1 MHTFRLRS
9 LASVAAI
16 ALVVGLGWSPA
27 LASAAPGS
35 AAGYVRAGQHSAARA
50 TGRQASTS
58 PSCPRSRSTSIAT
71 CMVITRP
78 AAARRAGSVRPDTPG
93 GYGPSD
99 LRSAYGLAALTG
111 GARQTVAVI
120 TPYDEATAAADLTAY
135 RSTYGLPPCTS
146 TDGCFSQV
154 NQTATPPQ
162 PPPAGTSWPV
172 TTDTALDMISA
183 VCPNCHLLLVQANTP
198 AITDLGAAV
207 NVAAAQGANVIEIGW
222 DVTEFSGETSDDTKY
237 FTHKGIAIIVASA
250 ESTTTG
256 GYGYGDIGYPA
267 ASPDVTAVGGT
278 TLSQDSSDT
287 PRGWS
292 ETAWQQ
298 TGSGCSMYEKAPSWQ
313 AQPSGDP
320 PLCTGGMRALNDLA
334 ADADPNTGVAVEN
347 ASAWYDEG
355 GTGVA
360 AAIVAGIYALAG
372 PAGSSDNPA
381 AYPYEHPGGSYGT
394 PGNKYPF
401 YEGLN
406 DINSG
411 FNASGTCTPAYL
423 CTGGNGYDGPTGLG
437 SPEGTASLVSTGGL
451 SGTIRSAGVYN
462 MCVDDTGDA
471 STNGTK
477 IQAYACLADD
487 SQNWTLEA
495 NSTLEINGKCADA
508 TGRGTAPGTPIQLYT
523 CTNAENQEWQAQSNG
538 ELINVNSLTCLEDPG
553 GMGNGTQLVIDTCS
567 DAPDQQW
574 IPPYVVPSSS
584 GPVISGISP
593 NLCLNDENGGTSNG
607 NVIRIYG
614 CEGTDPSEVWTVEP
628 GGNIRLTKDV
638 SMCMDVL
645 GYGTKP
651 GTVIQLYNCTG
662 DDAQQ
667 WVARSD
673 GSLLNPASGLCLEDP
688 NSGPGGTQLD
698 IDTCTGAAD
707 QQWTPPPL

>member
-1 MHTFRLRS
+1 MHKFTFGS
-9 LASVAAI
+9 LAAVAAVT
-16 ALVVGLGWSPA
+16 LVAGLGWSPA
-27 LASAAPGS
+27 LASATSGSPAGSS
-35 AAGYVRAGQHSAARA
+35 AAVGQRSAVRAAGRHASVSA
-50 TGRQASTS
+50 
-58 PSCPRSRSTSIAT
+58 SCPKLASATQAT
-71 CMVITRP
+71 CMVIGRSS
-78 AAARRAGSVRPDTPG
+78 GIHPDTPA
-93 GYGPSD
+93 GYGPAD
-99 LRSAYGLAALTG
+99 LRSAYGLAALAS

-423 CTGGNGYDGPTGLG
+423 CTAGYGYDGPTGLG
-437 SPEGTASLVSTGGL
+437 SPEGSVSFNPAGGATG
-451 SGTIRSAGVYN
+451 SIRSAGVYS
-462 MCVDDTGDA
+462 MCMDDSGDG
-471 STNGTK
+471 TTDNTK
-477 IQAYACLADD
+477 IDIYKCGYLD
-487 SQNWTLEA
+487 SQNWTLE
-495 NSTLEINGKCADA
+495 SDGSLQINGKCADLVS
-508 TGRGTAPGTPIQLYT
+508 GGTANNTLVQLFT
-523 CTNAENQEWQAQSNG
+523 CNTLAVNQDWQAESNG
-538 ELINVNSLTCLEDPG
+538 ELINPYSGRCLSDPNASTT
-553 GMGNGTQLVIDTCS
+553 NGTQLQIYDCS
-567 DAPDQQW
+567 DYPQQRW
-574 IPPYVVPSSS
+574 IPPYVVPASS
-584 GPVISGISP
+584 GEITSGISSG
-593 NLCLNDENGGTSNG
+593 LCVNDENGTTSNG

-614 CEGTDPSEVWTVEP
+614 CLGDDAEEWTIEH
-628 GGNIRLTKDV
+628 GGDIRLNED
-638 SMCMDVL
+638 SSQCIDIL
-645 GYGTKP
+645 DYGT
-651 GTVIQLYNCTG
+651 TVGSLIQLYSCNDG
-662 DDAQQ
+662 ASQQ
-667 WVARSD
+667 WVTRSD

-688 NSGPGGTQLD
+688 KSGPSGTRLD
-698 IDTCTGAAD
+698 IDTCSGASD
-707 QQWTPPPL
+707 ELWPLPPL